1 MGCRGFC
8 WASIFRWRGFLVIIR
23 LMRSCDTAVNFYL
36 LVSDWVTVSPRHWVG
51 KGRRDAPHTP
61 TAQLNGAQ
69 RGAQCPVIIGVCIDD
84 KKWSRKDV
92 TCHVH
97 FSLYLFLWHLGSS
110 CRNFGQTW
118 LPTAKH
124 RVIYALYHYRALSHL
139 VTFPWDFW
147 CYDKC

>member
-1 MGCRGFC
+1 MLEQL
-8 WASIFRWRGFLVIIR
+8 IFALKVYFVGSKLPYLYSTYILACDFN
-23 LMRSCDTAVNFYL
+23 RSAL
-36 LVSDWVTVSPRHWVG
+36 
-51 KGRRDAPHTP
+51 
-61 TAQLNGAQ
+61 
-69 RGAQCPVIIGVCIDD
+69 RGASKYSCVFSTKLKLLADCASQLKCPVIIGVCIDD

-139 VTFPWDFW
+139 VTFP
-147 CYDKC
+147 